1 MKILYRISHTSYS
14 TTKKEFIVL
23 PSFRGEDFFSQ
34 SETRIAHGDHVF
46 LPIGMKFGN
55 LKTRGSPDLV
65 SLNWF
70 RYCAFIIFEEKKY
83 FYFCS
88 VSQLRFPI
96 HSKKYDN
103 SMTSCTVSQSLK

>member
-70 RYCAFIIFEEKKY
+70 RYCLHLLFLKKKNIFT
-83 FYFCS
+83 S
-88 VSQLRFPI
+88 VVSANLDFRSTQ
-96 HSKKYDN
+96 KN
-103 SMTSCTVSQSLK
+103 MTIQ